1 MLALMM
7 FYIHTFVLFWAF
19 IEHYN
24 LIYSILLTTNENWD
38 LRRWM
43 MVVVG
48 DRVGRH
54 AKAAGSLLILHK
66 MFEFWVSGSAK
77 YPVA

>member
-1 MLALMM
+1 MM

-19 IEHYN
+19 IEHHN

-38 LRRWM
+38 LCGWM

-48 DRVGRH
+48 DRVGRC
-54 AKAAGSLLILHK
+54 AKVAGSLLILHK
-66 MFEFWVSGSAK
+66 MFEFQVSGSAE